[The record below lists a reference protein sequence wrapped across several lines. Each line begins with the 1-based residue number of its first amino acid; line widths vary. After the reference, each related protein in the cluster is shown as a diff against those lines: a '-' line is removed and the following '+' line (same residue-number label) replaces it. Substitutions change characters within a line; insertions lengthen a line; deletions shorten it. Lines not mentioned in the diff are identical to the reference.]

1 MNLHILQRTMS
12 TTFLPLLRHEFHRIL
27 HDEGLL
33 IFLLLV
39 PLGYPL
45 LYTFIYTNEVVREV
59 PAIAVELSG
68 SSLGRQFLRQVDAT
82 PDVHI
87 IRQASSMDEARQLMQ
102 QGHAYGIIYIPTDFD
117 QQLHTGRQAH
127 VSLFCDMS
135 GLLYYK
141 ALLMACTD
149 VSLLMNKE
157 IQATLSP
164 SATRRQIAV
173 STEPVRYESIA
184 FFNPQTGFASF
195 VIPAVLILI
204 IQQTLLLGA
213 GLTAGTDRDRHLPI
227 TQAFSLPVLTARAT
241 AYLLVTVATSSW
253 MLVAVPHLFRL
264 PQLADAATLALFL
277 LPYLLACILLALLL
291 SRWVREREAC
301 MLLFVFTSVPLL
313 FLSGI
318 SWPGASI
325 PPFWQTVSW
334 LFPST
339 FGINGYVRIN
349 TMGASLS
356 DVSTEWFALWAQA
369 AIYLLALLFVCRGR
383 KKSRHKSPK
392 FPIHSSSFGQR
403 HFSFLS

>member
-1 MNLHILQRTMS
+1 MS
-12 TTFLPLLRHEFHRIL
+12 ATFLSLLRHELCRIFR
-27 HDEGLL
+27 DEGLL

-82 PDVHI
+82 PDVQI
-87 IRQASSMDEARQLMQ
+87 VRQASSMTEARRLMQ
-102 QGHAYGIIYIPTDFD
+102 QGHAYGIIYIPADFD
-117 QQLHTGRQAH
+117 RQLHTAREAH
-127 VSLFCDMS
+127 ISLFCDMS

-149 VSLLMNKE
+149 VSLLMNKD
-157 IQATLSP
+157 IQAALSP
-164 SATRRQIAV
+164 SDTPRQIAV

-184 FFNPQTGFASF
+184 LYNPQIGFASF

-213 GLTAGTDRDRHLPI
+213 GLTAGTDRDRHQPL
-227 TQAFSLPVLTARAT
+227 TKAFSPPVLTARAT
-241 AYLLVTVATSSW
+241 AYLLVTAATSSW
-253 MLVAVPHLFRL
+253 MLIAVPHLFRL
-264 PQLADAATLALFL
+264 PQLAGVATLALFL

-291 SRWVREREAC
+291 SRWVPGREAC

-325 PPFWQTVSW
+325 PPFWRTVSW

-349 TMGASLS
+349 TMGATLS
-356 DVSTEWFALWAQA
+356 DVSTEWFALWAQV
-369 AIYLLALLFVCRGR
+369 AIYLSVLIIETRIRQHPNSLHKRV
-383 KKSRHKSPK
+383 KSKE
-392 FPIHSSSFGQR
+392 
-403 HFSFLS
+403 